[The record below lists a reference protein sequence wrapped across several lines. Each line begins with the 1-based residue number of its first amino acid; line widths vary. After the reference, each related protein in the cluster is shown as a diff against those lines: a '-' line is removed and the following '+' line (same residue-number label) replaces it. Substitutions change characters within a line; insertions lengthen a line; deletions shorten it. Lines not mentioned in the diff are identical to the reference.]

1 MTGRIVAT
9 ADGAGRS
16 SAIVA
21 EPTRESSS
29 QPGVGPAPSRTRS
42 ELLGRRRECAVLD
55 NVLAEARSRWSAAV
69 VVTGE
74 AGSGKSALLD
84 HVRASA
90 VDFQVVRC
98 CGVESEMELPYAG
111 LHQLCSSL
119 LLGTARPAAGA
130 AAARP
135 ASRHGSGRADRRPGS
150 ISRRA
155 GRTEPGGREV

>member
-1 MTGRIVAT
+1 MTGQLVAT

-16 SAIVA
+16 NAIVG

-29 QPGVGPAPSRTRS
+29 QPGARPAPSRTRS
-42 ELLGRRRECAVLD
+42 GLLGRRRECAVLD

-90 VDFQVVRC
+90 VDFQVVRS

-119 LLGTARPAAGA
+119 LGTARRAAGA

-135 ASRHGSGRADRRPGS
+135 ASRHGPGRADRRP
-150 ISRRA
+150 
-155 GRTEPGGREV
+155 

>member
-1 MTGRIVAT
+1 MTGRFAAT
-9 ADGAGRS
+9 ADGTGRS
-16 SAIVA
+16 SAIA
-21 EPTRESSS
+21 GEPTREPPS
-29 QPGVGPAPSRTRS
+29 QPGVRPAPSRTRS

-55 NVLAEARSRWSAAV
+55 NVLAEALSRWSATV

-111 LHQLCSSL
+111 LHQMCS
-119 LLGTARPAAGA
+119 
-130 AAARP
+130 
-135 ASRHGSGRADRRPGS
+135 
-150 ISRRA
+150 
-155 GRTEPGGREV
+155 